1 MTFLGIT
8 LGKRS
13 LMALRILG
21 YIALGIVSFVFAL
34 QMTFPYSRV
43 KDRVQDALSA
53 KYDTTIGGVER
64 GFMPGKMILTNV
76 SLRTRPTQPN
86 QTPTLIYV
94 KEISV
99 DLGILAL
106 IGKTVAVDVEAEI
119 GNGTLSGTVKLEKER
134 VRINFES
141 ASLPGNSLPFKDLV
155 GLPVIGNIAFA
166 IDFDL
171 RLVRNKVDW
180 TKALGTV
187 KLECPAGCTVGD
199 GKSKIRPA
207 VTRPNQQEFVK
218 DGIEFNKLTFD
229 KFLAQLEI
237 KKGVA
242 KITKWEVPSKDG
254 EIHLDFEAK
263 LEPLLNDSQVT
274 GCLRFNGSADLEKRD
289 YRTYMQLRTLGAPL
303 SSIDNLF
310 HIRLT
315 GPFRQIKRL
324 AQECGPGAP
333 PPKTPGGRNNNNPPP
348 PPPSDPGAGSA
359 AIPPPPPPTP
369 TPEATP
375 PPPPPG
381 APNERRSPTSPN
393 YTEDVPRPATLD
405 GVGGAPAAPNLPAP
419 IVPAPPGTNQ
429 PPQPP
434 PQIPST
440 PNPYEG
446 TQPPPGTVPPP
457 APIEQGGTSG
467 GGAMEGRIE

>member
-1 MTFLGIT
+1 
-8 LGKRS
+8 
-13 LMALRILG
+13 
-21 YIALGIVSFVFAL
+21 
-34 QMTFPYSRV
+34 MTFPYSRV

-64 GFMPGKMILTNV
+64 GLMPGKMILTNV

-106 IGKTVAVDVEAEI
+106 IGKTVEVDVEAEI
-119 GNGTLSGTVKLEKER
+119 GNGTLSGSVKLEKER

-141 ASLPGNSLPFKDLV
+141 ASLPGNSLPFKELV
-155 GLPVIGNIAFA
+155 GLPVIGTIAFDA
-166 IDFDL
+166 ELDL

-187 KLECPAGCTVGD
+187 KLECPSGCTVGD

-254 EIHLDFEAK
+254 ELHLDFEAK

-274 GCLRFNGSADLEKRD
+274 GCLRYNGSADLEKRD
-289 YRTYMQLRTLGAPL
+289 YRTYMQLRTLGGPL
-303 SSIDNLF
+303 SSADNLF

-333 PPKTPGGRNNNNPPP
+333 PPKTGGGRSNP
-348 PPPSDPGAGSA
+348 PPPSDPGGAGSA

-369 TPEATP
+369 APETAP
-375 PPPPPG
+375 PPPTG
-381 APNERRSPTSPN
+381 EPNERRSPTSPN

-405 GVGGAPAAPNLPAP
+405 GVGGVPAAPNLPAP
-419 IVPAPPGTNQ
+419 IIPAPTTE
-429 PPQPP
+429 QPP
-434 PQIPST
+434 PQVPST
-440 PNPYEG
+440 PNPYE
-446 TQPPPGTVPPP
+446 PP
-457 APIEQGGTSG
+457 AGTIPSPVPIETGGTSG
-467 GGAMEGRIE
+467 GGAMEGRVE